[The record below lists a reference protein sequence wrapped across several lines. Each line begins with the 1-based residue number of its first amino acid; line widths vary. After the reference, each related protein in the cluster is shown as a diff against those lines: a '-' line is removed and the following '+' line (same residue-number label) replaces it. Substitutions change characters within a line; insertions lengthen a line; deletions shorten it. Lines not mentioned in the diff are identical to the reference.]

1 MVGGRVN
8 NIWMKI
14 KTNMN
19 SQKSAFWQALVITV
33 IIFGIGVFF
42 GVVLENWRTNNIAD
56 LYQQS
61 ELELLDIKLQSE
73 IYSLGEFDCAIA
85 VKENLNFA
93 NKIFEEAKI
102 LDRYESASRLT
113 DKLKIHH
120 KRYDL
125 LRTNLLLNSI
135 KIKEKCTNGYYE
147 VVYFYQYND
156 ASFET
161 KAKQAVFS
169 KLLVQLKEEKGYDIL
184 LIPIAGDND
193 ISAVNLLLDQYDIK
207 QLPTILIDRKDKI
220 TEIQTAEELSKY
232 FR

>member
-1 MVGGRVN
+1 M
-8 NIWMKI
+8 
-14 KTNMN
+14 T
-19 SQKSAFWQALVITV
+19 SQKNAFWQALVITI
-33 IIFGIGVFF
+33 IIFGIGVLF
-42 GVVLENWRTNNIAD
+42 GVILENMRTSQISD

-73 IYSLGEFDCAIA
+73 IYSLGDFDCQKA
-85 VKENLNFA
+85 VEENLNFA
-93 NKIFEEAKI
+93 NKIFEEART
-102 LDRYESASRLT
+102 LDKYESASRLT

-147 VVYFYQYND
+147 VVYFYQYNE

-169 KLLVQLKEEKGYDIL
+169 KLLVQLKEEKGYEIL

-193 ISAVNLLLDQYDIK
+193 ISAVNLLLDEYNINE
-207 QLPTILIDRKDKI
+207 LPTILINRKDKI
-220 TEIQTAEELSKY
+220 TEVQTAEELSKY